1 MKKLTK
7 SHDCSSTD
15 CINRF
20 IKKGTEGSI
29 CLNCYE
35 ILENFINREREREI
49 NYNALPARIIK
60 KHKGSISPPN

>member
-29 CLNCYE
+29 CSNCYE
-35 ILENFINREREREI
+35 ILENFIDKERERERDK
-49 NYNALPARIIK
+49 L
-60 KHKGSISPPN
+60 